1 MQLDRLATVLGSVM
15 TVVAD
20 DDALTVTH
28 DGTVASLRLVTIT
41 DGLEM
46 ISLTQ
51 PLAWDILLDNDI
63 RDQVGAHATATML
76 GTVALVPRAHG
87 KADVMLRYNFPAAGL
102 GDDALRTL
110 IMMVLSTGADVR
122 ADLTS

>member
-51 PLAWDILLDNDI
+51 PLAWDLLLDNDI
-63 RDQVGAHATATML
+63 RDRVGAHATATML
-76 GTVALVPRAHG
+76 GTVVLVPRAEG

-110 IMMVLSTGADVR
+110 IMMVLSTGVDVR
-122 ADLTS
+122 ADLMP

>member
-1 MQLDRLATVLGSVM
+1 MQLDQLAAVLGSVM
-15 TVVAD
+15 TVDSA

-28 DGTVASLRLVTIT
+28 AGTVASLRVVAIA
-41 DGLEM
+41 DGLDM
-46 ISLTQ
+46 VSLTQ
-51 PLAWDILLDNDI
+51 PLAWDLLVDNDI
-63 RDQVGAHATATML
+63 RDRIAGHAAATML
-76 GTVALVPRAHG
+76 GTVVLVPRSAD

-122 ADLTS
+122 ADLAS